1 MLFCKRVLVA
11 REKLPRCFRAK
22 NNSFFSTVNAMGVCK
37 NVLFENFYLK
47 KKFYFLYQYYK
58 VFYCMIYKTKL
69 PSLGN

>member
-47 KKFYFLYQYYK
+47 KKVLFSLSILQDFL
-58 VFYCMIYKTKL
+58 L
-69 PSLGN
+69 HDL